1 MDTNNF
7 ELTCSQITAISFNG
21 SFMIT
26 PGEDYQLP
34 PTFRQ
39 NGSTWTMTLQADR
52 KNSPPV
58 ASSYNSVTG
67 GPGHQYAETFID
79 QSPEALNFY
88 FGTVVTFQVGG
99 AAVPL
104 TLYFGQGHSGF
115 NNNWWIGG
123 TTVFNNGGSQP
134 VLVVSGANGS
144 VTFNIQADVSSMTLT
159 PA

>member
-7 ELTCSQITAISFNG
+7 ELTCSQITAISYNG
-21 SFMIT
+21 SFQIT
-26 PGEDYQLP
+26 PGEDYELP

-52 KNSPPV
+52 SNSSPV
-58 ASSYNSVTG
+58 ANSYNSVTG
-67 GPGHQYAETFID
+67 GLGHQYAETFID

-99 AAVPL
+99 AAVQV

-123 TTVFNNGGSQP
+123 TTVYNNGGQP
-134 VLVVSGANGS
+134 VLVVNGPSGS